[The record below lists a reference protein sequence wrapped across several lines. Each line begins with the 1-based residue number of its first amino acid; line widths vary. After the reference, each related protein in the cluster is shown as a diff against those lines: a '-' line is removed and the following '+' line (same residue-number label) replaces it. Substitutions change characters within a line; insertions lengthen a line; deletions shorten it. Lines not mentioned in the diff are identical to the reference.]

1 MNDRREQMNNNGR
14 NSKVRQQN
22 INRERNNNQRANGV
36 HSPENIV
43 RERRNNNTTR
53 TNSVK
58 NKKPLGQ
65 KPQSKKRQRIDL
77 TKKRPQPQSRERQNI
92 DKNVNER
99 KEKKKFVSKKRI
111 KKRNRFLA
119 IASIVVVLV
128 AAFTTL
134 SLTVFF
140 PIKTISV
147 ENNKKYSAGEIESA
161 IGIVKGDN
169 LLLASESRANSSI
182 KQNYPYVKSV
192 KFNKKL
198 PFTLKV
204 DVTEYSVFSQVKFG
218 GGYLRIAD
226 DGKILEL
233 SNDYLKNVP
242 VVTGSDAIKTK
253 VGETIAF
260 KEDSKDD
267 NILSKVKEIIKAFNS
282 SSLKG
287 ITLINFENMQDIRVT
302 YNNKIVM
309 LLGSSSNLSKKLTHA
324 KATLEA
330 RGDNGES
337 GTLNLSRIPSA
348 KNEASFIPRELE
360 DKEIAGK

>member
-22 INRERNNNQRANGV
+22 INRERNNNQRANDV

-43 RERRNNNTTR
+43 RERRNNTTR

-58 NKKPLGQ
+58 NKKPSGQ
-65 KPQSKKRQRIDL
+65 KPQSKNRQRIDL

-92 DKNVNER
+92 DKKVNER
-99 KEKKKFVSKKRI
+99 NEKKQFVSKKRI

-242 VVTGSDAIKTK
+242 VVTGSDDIKT
-253 VGETIAF
+253 
-260 KEDSKDD
+260 
-267 NILSKVKEIIKAFNS
+267 
-282 SSLKG
+282 
-287 ITLINFENMQDIRVT
+287 
-302 YNNKIVM
+302 
-309 LLGSSSNLSKKLTHA
+309 
-324 KATLEA
+324 
-330 RGDNGES
+330 
-337 GTLNLSRIPSA
+337 
-348 KNEASFIPRELE
+348 
-360 DKEIAGK
+360 

>member
-1 MNDRREQMNNNGR
+1 MNDRREKMNNNGR
-14 NSKVRQQN
+14 AFENRPQN
-22 INRERNNNQRANGV
+22 IKRERNNAQRANGV
-36 HSPENIV
+36 HSPEKRLSNA
-43 RERRNNNTTR
+43 ER
-53 TNSVK
+53 TN
-58 NKKPLGQ
+58 NARNRKPVNS
-65 KPQSKKRQRIDL
+65 KPQNKNRQRIDL
-77 TKKRPQPQSRERQNI
+77 TKKRPQPQNRVRQNTE
-92 DKNVNER
+92 KANT
-99 KEKKKFVSKKRI
+99 KQEKKKFVSKKRI

-119 IASIVVVLV
+119 VFSIVVILI

-147 ENNKKYSAGEIESA
+147 ENNKKYTAGEIESA

-169 LLLASESRANSSI
+169 LLLASESRANSSL

-226 DGKILEL
+226 DGKVLET

-242 VVTGSDAIKTK
+242 VVSGVETTKNK

-267 NILSKVKEIIKAFNS
+267 NILSKVKEIIKAFDT

-287 ITLINFENMQDIRVT
+287 VTLINFENMQDIRVT

-324 KATLEA
+324 KATLEV

-348 KNEASFIPRELE
+348 KNEASFIPRELD
-360 DKEIAGK
+360 DKEVAGK